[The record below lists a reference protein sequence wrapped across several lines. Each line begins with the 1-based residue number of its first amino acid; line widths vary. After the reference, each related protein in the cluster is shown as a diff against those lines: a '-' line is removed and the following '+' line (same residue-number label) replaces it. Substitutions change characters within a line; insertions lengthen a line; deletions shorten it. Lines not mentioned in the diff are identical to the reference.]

1 MDDLE
6 RRLAERL
13 DALLEGFAAAP
24 DGAEE
29 AVRMAA
35 DGEPSPLSELAA
47 LAAALV
53 RLPTPPA
60 PDPAFRA
67 RLSAALA
74 AAPEPSSL
82 HAPVL
87 PTTAVVQALDE
98 ALMRLDAGTPRD
110 DVLSGVPPAAD
121 ELRSLVALAAALE
134 DLPRTAGPSAPF
146 RRALA
151 SRLAAAPPPSS
162 LDARRPVGGA
172 VGLWLRRLWAST
184 AASAAVAATVL
195 LFAGAGVGVAARD
208 ALPGD
213 GLHPVKLAVER
224 LELWLAGDAG
234 ATALRLEHARRRL
247 DEAQAVP
254 ALAVESLGRFTG
266 DVASA
271 LGGADA
277 ALAAG
282 APRERVAEP
291 LVAWLG
297 AARHDLIAAQAQM
310 PVASWR
316 AARAVVDEGLLAF
329 SSRGGLAERPVPRL
343 APSTEVL
350 AARAGAT
357 HPWPYRVVLAPLR
370 PPAQAPSRPAPEAG
384 PPPAIQVAAA
394 PALVLAPQAP
404 APAPTVTP
412 APPEPTRP
420 SEPDRPR
427 RTAEPPQPT
436 EPPAEPT
443 EPPPVPTEPPAP
455 TATVPPAQPT
465 EPPAPSPTP
474 GAPQPTV
481 LELRC
486 TPDPVK
492 SAGTADCRVTNL
504 DGEAVAIAWT
514 ASMGRIE
521 PIDGE
526 PLAARFVDVGGISG
540 VSRLFVTVTASL
552 VPDPAW
558 SGGEPPAGQVVIVVE
573 PEHGVAP

>member
-1 MDDLE
+1 MDDRE

-13 DALLEGFAAAP
+13 DALLEGTGGTS
-24 DGAEE
+24 GASEPGS
-29 AVRMAA
+29 RPAA
-35 DGEPSPLSELAA
+35 DGDLGALSELTA
-47 LAAALV
+47 LAAALA
-53 RLPTPPA
+53 RLPAPPA
-60 PDPAFRA
+60 PDAAFRA

-74 AAPEPSSL
+74 VAPEPASL
-82 HAPVL
+82 RVPVL
-87 PTTAVVQALDE
+87 PTTTVVQALDE
-98 ALMRLDAGTPRD
+98 ALLRLDAGTPRD
-110 DVLSGVPPAAD
+110 DVLAGLPLAAD

-134 DLPRTAGPSAPF
+134 ELPRTAGPSAPF

-151 SRLAAAPPPSS
+151 NQLAAAAPPSS
-162 LDARRPVGGA
+162 LDNRRPVGGA
-172 VGLWLRRLWAST
+172 LGLWLRRLWAST
-184 AASAAVAATVL
+184 AASAALAATVL
-195 LFAGAGVGVAARD
+195 LFAGAGLGVAARD
-208 ALPGD
+208 AMPGD
-213 GLHPVKLAVER
+213 ALHPVKLAVER

-234 ATALRLEHARRRL
+234 VTALRLEHARRRL
-247 DEAQAVP
+247 DEALAVP

-282 APRERVAEP
+282 APRERVADP

-297 AARHDLIAAQAQM
+297 AARHDLIAAEARM

-343 APSTEVL
+343 APGAEVL

-357 HPWPYRVVLAPLR
+357 HPWPYRVALAPLR
-370 PPAQAPSRPAPEAG
+370 PPVQPPASPARPAPEAG
-384 PPPAIQVAAA
+384 PPPAVQVAAA

-404 APAPTVTP
+404 TP
-412 APPEPTRP
+412 APPEPTRS
-420 SEPDRPR
+420 SEPERPR
-427 RTAEPPQPT
+427 RTSAPPRPT
-436 EPPAEPT
+436 EAPAEPT
-443 EPPPVPTEPPAP
+443 EPPPVPSEPSVP
-455 TATVPPAQPT
+455 TATVPPSQPT

-474 GAPQPTV
+474 GAPRPTV

-492 SAGTADCRVTNL
+492 SAGTADCRVINL

-521 PIDGE
+521 PIDGD
-526 PLAARFVDVGGISG
+526 PLSARFVDVGGISG

-558 SGGEPPAGQVVIVVE
+558 SGGEPPVGQVVIVVE